1 MATQGSFLQ
10 KSSFSSGIVYEKSWV
25 DQTLVATGSGTAA
38 RNLYFTAS
46 VFTFR
51 GYVVNVLFGNSVN
64 DYLLQYWNGSAW
76 QTLLSQTIQDT
87 QSVIFEVNIMT
98 TEGCTYRRQSSAD
111 KIWWRVNVRNT
122 NNYYPSFND
131 GRLRIYGLGAHLYYD
146 TNVKEKRIK
155 GYLRSSQGTP
165 WVHSASAV
173 NDVAPSNAYVADLYN
188 NTALRGSLISA
199 GIYEYAVLPEQ
210 AEG

>member
-1 MATQGSFLQ
+1 MASQGSVLQ
-10 KSSFSSGIVYEKSWV
+10 RSSFSSGIVYEKSWV

-51 GYVVNVLFGNSVN
+51 GYVVNVLFGNSIN
-64 DYLLQYWNGSAW
+64 EYLLQ
-76 QTLLSQTIQDT
+76 I
-87 QSVIFEVNIMT
+87 NIAT
-98 TEGCTYRRQSSAD
+98 TEGCTYRRQSSAE

-146 TNVKEKRIK
+146 TNVRDKRVK
-155 GYLRSSQGTP
+155 GYLRASQGTP

-173 NDVAPSNAYVADLYN
+173 NDVPPSNAYVADLYN
-188 NTALRGSLISA
+188 NTALRGSLIGS
-199 GIYEYAVLPEQ
+199 GIHEYAILPEQ
-210 AEG
+210 MEG